1 MLQLVT
7 PELYLCLTKCAEEPH
22 RPYLS
27 LCTTKDRW
35 LSTRCFAKLNNFFL
49 TSCRDS
55 SWVPCGVSPNVS
67 AKIGQNLTL
76 LSTLGLSY
84 MLCFLLQSTDFC
96 FLKYLNRCIYCTL
109 EVFFSPEGALQ
120 RQVKY
125 GWLSKANG
133 IIGLPRLF
141 SH

>member
-1 MLQLVT
+1 MPPDPSESSLTSLLQLVT
-7 PELYLCLTKCAEEPH
+7 PELYLCLTRCAEEPH
-22 RPYLS
+22 RPYLIKP
-27 LCTTKDRW
+27 LHYQRQMAEYQVFCKAEQ
-35 LSTRCFAKLNNFFL
+35 FFFL

-67 AKIGQNLTL
+67 AKIGQKLTL

-96 FLKYLNRCIYCTL
+96 FLKYLNRCIYRTL

-125 GWLSKANG
+125 G
-133 IIGLPRLF
+133 
-141 SH
+141 